1 MNNQQQE
8 KQPLKPQRRQGTKD
22 IKKEETMDDEWEEK
36 EEAKFVRKLKRGT
49 GKYKD
54 KLPFK
59 CFNCGRIGHYAKKC
73 PFDENKGFYK
83 KKSLYSKEDNNSTD
97 ESDGEETKSH
107 EVLFITQETKNN
119 EHKISKI
126 NETISKGECISD
138 LIGRQKKTN
147 MKQEIF

>member
-36 EEAKFVRKLKRGT
+36 EEAKFVRKFKRGI
-49 GKYKD
+49 GKYKG

-73 PFDENKGFYK
+73 HFEEKKGFYK
-83 KKSLYSKEDNNSTD
+83 KNILYSKEDSSSSD
-97 ESDGEETKSH
+97 ESDAEEREAQKFLLILYLGKC
-107 EVLFITQETKNN
+107 EVNDIEKVCL
-119 EHKISKI
+119 S
-126 NETISKGECISD
+126 
-138 LIGRQKKTN
+138 
-147 MKQEIF
+147 